1 MSSIESNICQAVDII
16 VKKALSQAEYDR
28 TILAQII
35 SCIDATIGK
44 YKVKYQDSVFYAYSN
59 NVDTTYSKGTDVY
72 ILVPNG
78 DLNKEKTI
86 IGTTKKLGIN
96 YINIIEGDDA
106 YEYLGT
112 NCIEDG
118 AEFTLCSYKPE
129 TRILYNVNNPQ
140 ENKINLNINNIE
152 EYIKGSSTLIC
163 GAHFRTQLE
172 NEQRYQGN
180 YGIIFG
186 LDFQNNATFET
197 ETRYYVID
205 VNQMTGNPYKF
216 SKETRQY
223 GIFNIDGDNFQRINS
238 ISIFTSN
245 FPKENANKPNDI
257 FINNLELYAAARIQ
271 DAELNTINLSFITLK
286 GTYFPKDAADDS
298 ELSLEAQIKVKGKL
312 LNNASQNI
320 QYYWFVE
327 HNGVTAKS
335 KDYNKYGGLG
345 WKCLNRFTEINDDN
359 GETLTVEWIPG
370 SHQFFVKK
378 RDLLAKEV
386 KYKCVAIYNN
396 NAIERTILLKNPGSN
411 YNISIESDSG
421 TKFYYDVGHPTLTCV
436 VTKDTNVSEEYRYVW
451 SKQDSTGYYEELKE
465 SSGSGEYENAAYKA
479 KIDEKNQILAE
490 INESNITTAEQQ
502 KTLDN
507 INAYLTKAKNYCRI
521 ELNKIHNLQ
530 IKTITDVCTY
540 KCSVYATLK
549 SNNGTENE
557 EKYVG
562 TASITI
568 TNSMHSEG
576 VYSLVINDGTQVFKY
591 DENGIGPTSPS
602 AEKRR
607 VIKAL
612 SFTIYDNF
620 GKPIDDNVA
629 KHSQVQWKVPID
641 DTMLKVSIEPNEV
654 DSAGGF
660 NVYYGKNNESM
671 MTFAYDIAS
680 SYNISKTRNNIQ
692 LVVRYK
698 DMNLTASTNFTFT
711 KDGEPGTNGTDFICR
726 IVPNFKNENVS
737 NIVPT
742 LVNGVLN
749 YTSKVTNQWFRAQ
762 LWENNGEQA
771 IFDGVDATVTDNE
784 KGIQEV
790 NWSVLQ
796 NKYTTEKDRQ
806 DPSHI
811 TIEKENGVTTF
822 KSATSYDLKTED
834 GETIHSGH
842 PADIIKVE
850 IKYNDKIYCATYPVP
865 YIELKDSNLK
875 LEIKPDTG
883 FKFAIFSSDGQSPKY
898 DTSYPFEIIVKN
910 NEGTDVSLSKQDGK
924 AIYTYKY
931 KVLGNVCFG
940 KVPEGKTEPVWTWTE
955 SNNLKY
961 YENENTNEDNK
972 VDVNYALVKPK
983 APYDGFCVNNALECI
998 VYENND
1004 IVGRIHIPIHLM
1016 LNRYGLSALND
1027 WDGNSV
1033 KINSNEGYILS
1044 PQIGAGYKDST
1055 NAFTGIIMGKVENS
1069 IGSKTGVLG
1078 YVKGQQS
1085 LFLDAESGKAE
1096 FGVSDGS
1103 KIIIE
1108 PGTYTDDGTPD
1119 FKAEI
1124 RSGNYSDS
1132 GSNKGGMLID
1142 FAQPLIKFGTGNFI
1156 VDANGC
1162 ITAKG
1167 GGSIA
1172 GWSIDNYKIYK
1183 NNTGMS
1189 SVDNISATGVTKKT
1203 IKLPTADEE
1212 SKDVTKALAF
1222 WAGNEKFMVSHDGYL
1237 TAKEASIG
1245 SGSSAIF
1252 IGRGYNATSQKF
1264 DGKSAIFSGKKNNL
1278 DADATGFY
1286 LGTDGIS
1293 IGGKNTEG
1301 NPKFKVTNQGYLTAR
1316 DGEIGGWTIKN
1327 NSLKAG
1333 NIVISGSGS
1342 IKHQNGDA
1350 SNWGVNSSGSAYFK
1364 NVEITGSNSSAFFGN
1379 GFSAD
1384 TNFALQNGA
1393 LTAFNNLVVKNIT
1406 ADNIYATHAD
1416 IKELYFNGS
1425 KVSIQTPSYM
1435 TDMDMT
1441 YEYETPYI
1449 TIPAGTFVTSVGGDG
1464 MVERNKETTY
1474 YAQDTF
1480 AKKVAFKRTKQSCS
1494 VLATGKS
1501 NTDSQWT
1508 WADNYA
1514 D

>member
-1 MSSIESNICQAVDII
+1 MSSIESNICQAIDII
-16 VKKALSQAEYDR
+16 VNKAINQASYDK

-35 SCIDATIGK
+35 SCEDATIGK
-44 YKVKYQDSVFYAYSN
+44 YKIRYQDSTFYAYSN
-59 NVDTTYSKGTDVY
+59 NIDTTYSKGTDVY

-112 NCIEDG
+112 NCITSSSD
-118 AEFTLCSYKPE
+118 FSLCSYNTHTE
-129 TRILYNVNNPQ
+129 VLYNVNEDPSN
-140 ENKINLNINNIE
+140 NAIKLNINNVE

-163 GAHFRTQLE
+163 GAYFRTQLE

-245 FPKENANKPNDI
+245 FPKESANKPDDI
-257 FINNLELYAAARIQ
+257 FISNLELYAAARIQ
-271 DAELNTINLSFITLK
+271 DAELNTINLSFVTLK

-312 LNNASQNI
+312 LNNTSQNI

-359 GETLTVEWIPG
+359 GKTITVEWIPG
-370 SHQFFVKK
+370 SYQFFVKK

-436 VTKDTNVSEEYRYVW
+436 VTKDTDVSEEYRYVW
-451 SKQDSTGYYEELKE
+451 SKQDNTGHYEELKE
-465 SSGSGEYENAAYKA
+465 SSGNGKYENAAYKA
-479 KIDEKNQILAE
+479 KIDKKNQFLAE
-490 INESNITTAEQQ
+490 INKSNTTTAKQQ
-502 KTLDN
+502 KALDD
-507 INAYLTKAKNYCRI
+507 INAYLTEAKNYCRI

-591 DENGIGPTSPS
+591 DENGISPTSPS

-620 GKPIDDNVA
+620 GKPIDDDVA

-641 DTMLKVSIEPNEV
+641 DTMLKVSIKPNEV

-660 NVYYGKNNESM
+660 NIYYGKNNESM
-671 MTFAYDIAS
+671 MTFAYDIAG

-692 LVVRYK
+692 LIVRYK

-711 KDGEPGTNGTDFICR
+711 KDGEPGTNGTDFICK

-749 YTSKVTNQWFRAQ
+749 YTPRVTNQWFRAQ

-784 KGIQEV
+784 KGIQEI

-811 TIEKENGVTTF
+811 TITKKDGVTIF
-822 KSATSYDLKTED
+822 KSVTSYDLKTED
-834 GETIHSGH
+834 GKKNHSGH

-910 NEGTDVSLSKQDGK
+910 NEGTNVSLSKKDGK
-924 AIYTYKY
+924 AIYTYRY

-940 KVPEGKTEPVWTWTE
+940 KVPEGKTEPVWTWTK

-961 YENENTNEDNK
+961 YENENTNTNNK

-983 APYDGFCVNNALECI
+983 APYDGFCVNNALECT
-998 VYENND
+998 VYKGNA
-1004 IVGRIHIPIHLM
+1004 IVGRVHIPIHLM

-1044 PQIGAGYKDST
+1044 PQVGAGYKDTT

-1069 IGSKTGVLG
+1069 TGSKTGVLG
-1078 YVKGQQS
+1078 YTKGQQS

-1096 FGVSDGS
+1096 FGVSDSS

-1108 PGTYTDDGTPD
+1108 PGTYNDKGVPN

-1124 RSGNYSDS
+1124 RSGNYSTT
-1132 GSNKGGMLID
+1132 GTKGGMLID
-1142 FAQPLIKFGTGNFI
+1142 FAKPSIEFGTGNFT
-1156 VDANGC
+1156 VAANGH

-1189 SVDNISATGVTKKT
+1189 SVDSTSATGVTKKT
-1203 IKLPTADEE
+1203 IKLPTADAE
-1212 SKDVTKALAF
+1212 SKNDTKALAF

-1245 SGSSAIF
+1245 SGSNAIF
-1252 IGRGYNATSQKF
+1252 IGRGYNAKSKEFNGQ
-1264 DGKSAIFSGKKNNL
+1264 SAIFSGKKNNL

-1286 LGTDGIS
+1286 LGRDGIS

-1301 NPKFKVTNQGYLTAR
+1301 NPKFKVTDQGYLTAR
-1316 DGEIGGWTIKN
+1316 DGTIGGWTINN
-1327 NSLKAG
+1327 NSISIGDNTKGITLKNSGSIEANNGNWSITSGGRATFKDINITGGGATFGTRFDVTGAAWNDFQNLTAETAVIGELWAETANIKKLIADEIEAVEARIVKIEADYITADDLTVGNLKAG
-1333 NIVISGSGS
+1333 TVNGQSVSWKSIRAISHIGYNTNHAMSS
-1342 IKHQNGDA
+1342 D
-1350 SNWGVNSSGSAYFK
+1350 GVTPI
-1364 NVEITGSNSSAFFGN
+1364 NVMTS
-1379 GFSAD
+1379 
-1384 TNFALQNGA
+1384 
-1393 LTAFNNLVVKNIT
+1393 LTYNYR
-1406 ADNIYATHAD
+1406 NIY
-1416 IKELYFNGS
+1416 
-1425 KVSIQTPSYM
+1425 
-1435 TDMDMT
+1435 
-1441 YEYETPYI
+1441 
-1449 TIPAGTFVTSVGGDG
+1449 
-1464 MVERNKETTY
+1464 
-1474 YAQDTF
+1474 
-1480 AKKVAFKRTKQSCS
+1480 
-1494 VLATGKS
+1494 VLAGAS
-1501 NTDSQWT
+1501 GEIVVG
-1508 WADNYA
+1508 
-1514 D
+1514 